1 MRILEEARSVLE
13 KNRYLVSSRSEEML
27 QFEDETLL
35 GFVCELPLEVLLR
48 SWSQRQDEFLRSN
61 ARLLDNSALK
71 AWNLYSVFLSP
82 EVPDEGARKSLV
94 AIEEDFRASRKIVS
108 AGIQTGTDVT
118 RALYPFIPIQNIA
131 ALESSDSLR
140 QLRSRLSALP
150 AAAIDA
156 LLSERGGTQESILK
170 RFQEA
175 HEIKA
180 N

>member
-1 MRILEEARSVLE
+1 MRIVDEAQNILE
-13 KNRYLVSSRSEEML
+13 KHHYTTSRLGEDML

-35 GFVCELPLEVLLR
+35 GFICELPLRTIVE
-48 SWSQRQDEFLRSN
+48 SWSSIQDEFLKRN
-61 ARLLDNSALK
+61 AIVLRHSALK

-82 EVPDEGARKSLV
+82 DAPDEDDRRALV
-94 AIEEDFRASRKIVS
+94 TIEEDFRASRKVVHT
-108 AGIQTGTDVT
+108 GIQTVTDVT

-131 ALESSDSLR
+131 SLEESDSLHK
-140 QLRSRLSALP
+140 LRGRLSELP
-150 AAAIDA
+150 RAAVD
-156 LLSERGGTQESILK
+156 LLLNERVSDEQSILK